1 MRGSSTALASLRC
14 LIADTPKL
22 YIRSVR
28 YIPLAIPP
36 SSSFAVPYLAFS
48 FSGHPPP
55 YSLKPGTLKA
65 ICAHAVG
72 SGQLDPTVSLASY
85 SALPAALD
93 SSSKGYN
100 IRKRRDRKAFRS
112 NPHCSIKYGASAI
125 TPISSL
131 HPRAAAMPSADPDK
145 ALPGG
150 GPAPLITLKTH
161 PPLPAFSI
169 PHRVPDPSTDISSFK
184 LSILRI
190 LTGQTNAQSSTKPLT
205 YSEEV
210 KEKAING
217 WKMQMLALE
226 LRQRDDLEAEE
237 QDDDAQQD
245 SDGGSNEMRGFELQD
260 HHECS
265 LIEEGDM
272 IVVRL
277 KPNHSLSELELPKL
291 GPSHRYSAPA
301 GTLTRA
307 GTLSEPPPY
316 SIIQPSEPSSF
327 SSSVGAQPNAN
338 YHQHRYQD
346 YRSAFRVV
354 TANNVGSG
362 HIRRTSASNTASGYA
377 GNPTGLG
384 QGLNLLQPSS
394 GKGSGIKSKRRT
406 PASATATA
414 TAAAKSNT
422 TPKLGT
428 SSAPLNADA
437 PASANAT
444 EATASSSNHPS
455 NVALAPSTVDQ
466 QHVATPPTSPRLVSG
481 AATPASTSG
490 APAAPSRRNSSSV
503 VTVQAAQRSTTA
515 GISSSPY
522 LNGKSPGQSPA
533 MPATALVIGPG
544 VQGQVGRN
552 PNSVNAPVGS
562 MGGAELT
569 SSEYGNAKAF
579 VGFTSAGGSDIRA
592 KPRRRP
598 SKQNSQEFTPT
609 LADSNVLDTNASR
622 RRPSNPS
629 AAAAD
634 AAEKR
639 AALLRQSSAEANE
652 TSVVGLSQRPA
663 KERQA
668 SSSSRISRSE
678 LPTPPVLPPIQNLA
692 PFPEFEAPLL
702 SSRTNKERDL
712 PPMPSAASET
722 DNRASMVAVKTPTET
737 KPPRLSFL
745 RKFSTNTNNSLTTD
759 SGNTSPVKAGFTSSR
774 PAQAT
779 SVAVEEMDPAIKPA
793 VEPEASQIPSLSR
806 AERRYLEVQKALA
819 EEREKQAE
827 AEKLRAGEIR
837 ASQERKEK
845 ERERKES
852 EAKKRAEE
860 QKWEM
865 WEEVRRRQ
873 KSGNPSTPVPPG
885 IQRLYSGAT
894 NESGASSSKARATA
908 QPVAAPATD
917 NAPTHGKSVLS
928 TSPSAGKVAA
938 EAIGSTSATE
948 PANGVQPDAQPAAA
962 SAGAAGSSDGDNS
975 NGLPEQRIE
984 LGLERITRLL
994 ARLGSPHKRFPVI
1007 HVAGTNGK
1015 GSTIAYLDSALR
1027 NALDIRTGTFV
1038 SPHLVERRDCC
1049 KVDGHVVAKDI
1060 WRQAQSDV
1068 LFADQGLDI
1077 PATTNDDGQPLK
1089 SSPFELLT
1097 AQTFQAFSLL
1107 PDASRPE
1114 LLLIEVGLG
1123 GRLDATNVFDDS
1135 QVLASLICPIDRDH
1149 EAFLGS
1155 KLEGIAREKAGI
1167 IKDNGLC
1174 IIADQRLEDT
1184 SPLDQLAL
1192 GPLENETKQVGARA
1206 AGILDSVRNV
1216 CMSRKARLVKTYIP
1230 WKLLSLPPT
1239 KQDSWGS
1246 SIDFTPRLAPTL
1258 FLSTS
1263 GLNPPKTFVAHPHD
1277 PVMFSVPVSVERT
1290 RANLTGV
1297 CMAIQTLSSIAR
1309 DEWAQDRWEDLR
1321 TRIMWGLRDDP
1332 EANLR
1337 MRESINAVKWDG
1349 RCSWHKVDGI
1359 DVLVDGA
1366 HNAASAVAL
1375 REYVDNCLA
1384 ARSLSLQTGGKGKSR
1399 SGSTGPPQY
1408 ELTYVFAFSD
1418 GKDYEAM
1425 VRALLEHPSDLVE
1438 RQNVA
1443 LTTFSPPE
1451 GMPWV
1456 RSVELQEALATLKK
1470 VAAEVDVG
1478 ELRTFESIKE
1488 AISWAAKG
1496 RGKGPVVVAGS
1507 LYLVADMYRLLQQ
1520 QGLHPVP

>member
-1 MRGSSTALASLRC
+1 
-14 LIADTPKL
+14 
-22 YIRSVR
+22 
-28 YIPLAIPP
+28 
-36 SSSFAVPYLAFS
+36 
-48 FSGHPPP
+48 
-55 YSLKPGTLKA
+55 
-65 ICAHAVG
+65 
-72 SGQLDPTVSLASY
+72 
-85 SALPAALD
+85 
-93 SSSKGYN
+93 
-100 IRKRRDRKAFRS
+100 
-112 NPHCSIKYGASAI
+112 
-125 TPISSL
+125 
-131 HPRAAAMPSADPDK
+131 MPSADR

-161 PPLPAFSI
+161 PPLPSFSI
-169 PHRVPDPSTDISSFK
+169 PHRVPDPSTEISSFK

-217 WKMQMLALE
+217 WKMQMLTLE
-226 LRQRDDLEAEE
+226 LRQRDDLEAE
-237 QDDDAQQD
+237 QQNGDAQQD
-245 SDGGSNEMRGFELQD
+245 DDGDGDGDAAEMRGFELQD

-265 LIEEGDM
+265 LIEQGDM

-277 KPNHSLSELELPKL
+277 KPGHSLQELELPKL
-291 GPSHRYSAPA
+291 PSGHRYSAPS
-301 GTLTRA
+301 GSLTRA

-362 HIRRTSASNTASGYA
+362 HIRRSTATNTASGYA

-394 GKGSGIKSKRRT
+394 GKGSGNKGKRRS
-406 PASATATA
+406 SATATA
-414 TAAAKSNT
+414 TASATAKPSAS
-422 TPKLGT
+422 PKLGN
-428 SSAPLNADA
+428 SAPLPNTTTTTT
-437 PASANAT
+437 SAATTTTGNTNAT
-444 EATASSSNHPS
+444 SSSVIPS
-455 NVALAPSTVDQ
+455 TAALAASTIDQQNVAS
-466 QHVATPPTSPRLVSG
+466 PPTSPRLDSG
-481 AATPASTSG
+481 AATPVSASGGPT
-490 APAAPSRRNSSSV
+490 RRNSSSI
-503 VTVQAAQRSTTA
+503 VTVQANQRSNSAAA
-515 GISSSPY
+515 GASSSPNP
-522 LNGKSPGQSPA
+522 NGRSSGQFPA

-552 PNSVNAPVGS
+552 PTSVNAPMGS
-562 MGGAELT
+562 MGGAELNGG
-569 SSEYGNAKAF
+569 EYGNAKAF
-579 VGFTSAGGSDIRA
+579 VGFTSAGGGDIRA
-592 KPRRRP
+592 KPKRRP

-609 LADSNVLDTNASR
+609 STIDSNLLDTSASR

-639 AALLRQSSAEANE
+639 AILARQSSAEAAQNGNGE
-652 TSVVGLSQRPA
+652 ASKRPIR
-663 KERQA
+663 ERQT
-668 SSSSRISRSE
+668 SNSRINKTE
-678 LPTPPVLPPIQNLA
+678 LPAPPVLPPIQNLA
-692 PFPEFEAPLL
+692 PFPEFEESTPKP
-702 SSRTNKERDL
+702 RKERDL
-712 PPMPSAASET
+712 PPMPMAANEPEAST
-722 DNRASMVAVKTPTET
+722 SMVAVSAPTESR
-737 KPPRLSFL
+737 PPRLSFL
-745 RKFSTNTNNSLTTD
+745 RKFSTNTQNSRNTD
-759 SGNTSPVKAGFTSSR
+759 SGQDSPSQDSSR
-774 PAQAT
+774 GFGFKPSQIT
-779 SVAVEEMDPAIKPA
+779 SVPLDEMDSAIKPA
-793 VEPEASQIPSLSR
+793 LEGDTSQNSSLSR
-806 AERRYLEVQKALA
+806 AEKRYMEVQKMLA
-819 EEREKQAE
+819 VEREKQAE
-827 AEKLRAGEIR
+827 AEKVRAEEIR
-837 ASQERKEK
+837 EKQARKEK

-873 KSGNPSTPVPPG
+873 KNDNVGKPLPPG

-894 NESGASSSKARATA
+894 NESGGSGGRGKSSTTQETAQAEFGSSPSERSAAVASGNGVAAAAAMTSSSA
-908 QPVAAPATD
+908 
-917 NAPTHGKSVLS
+917 
-928 TSPSAGKVAA
+928 
-938 EAIGSTSATE
+938 
-948 PANGVQPDAQPAAA
+948 AAA
-962 SAGAAGSSDGDNS
+962 SAPTNGTHSASPPTAPAASS
-975 NGLPEQRIE
+975 NGDGLTGQRIE
-984 LGLERITRLL
+984 LGLERITLLL
-994 ARLGSPHKRFPVI
+994 ARLGNPHKRFPVI

-1015 GSTIAYLDSALR
+1015 GSTIAYLDSMLR

-1038 SPHLVERRDCC
+1038 SPHLIERRDCC
-1049 KVDGHVVAKDI
+1049 KIDGQVIAKDV

-1077 PATTNDDGQPLK
+1077 PASASDDGQPLK

-1107 PDASRPE
+1107 PEQKRPE
-1114 LLLIEVGLG
+1114 VLLIEVGLG
-1123 GRLDATNVFDDS
+1123 GRLDATNVFDDT

-1167 IKDNGLC
+1167 VKDNGLC

-1184 SPLDQLAL
+1184 STVDQLAL
-1192 GPLENETKQVGARA
+1192 GPLENEAKQLGPRA
-1206 AGILDSVRNV
+1206 AGILDSVRKV
-1216 CMSRKARLVKTYIP
+1216 CMTRNARLVKTYIP

-1239 KQDSWGS
+1239 KQDRWGS

-1263 GLNPPKTFVAHPHD
+1263 GLNPPSTFVAHPHD
-1277 PVMFSVPVSVERT
+1277 PVIFSVPVNVERT

-1309 DEWAQDRWEDLR
+1309 DEWAQDRWEAFR
-1321 TRIMWGLRDDP
+1321 TRVMWGLRDDP

-1337 MRESINAVKWDG
+1337 VRESINAVSWAG
-1349 RCSWHKVDGI
+1349 RCSWHTVDGC

-1366 HNAASAVAL
+1366 HNESSAVAL
-1375 REYVDNCLA
+1375 REYIDGCLS
-1384 ARSLSLQTGGKGKSR
+1384 ARALSYPSSTAGKGKFKTATQSE
-1399 SGSTGPPQY
+1399 GSFQV
-1408 ELTYVFAFSD
+1408 TYILAFSD
-1418 GKDYEAM
+1418 GKDYQAM
-1425 VRALLEHPSDLVE
+1425 VRALLANPSRLIE

-1456 RSVELQEALATLKK
+1456 RSVELNDSLATLKR
-1470 VAAEVDVG
+1470 VSQTVDVG
-1478 ELRTFESIKE
+1478 ELRTFKDVRE
-1488 AISWAAKG
+1488 AMDWAQLCTK
-1496 RGKGPVVVAGS
+1496 GKGPVVVAGS
-1507 LYLVADMYRLLQQ
+1507 LYLVADMYRFLQAK
-1520 QGLHPVP
+1520 GLHPCSN